1 MFKLTTLQITLL
13 GITLNFILLHACF
26 NESIM
31 GLSYLSSIDSNLT
44 KFDEVNNDTII
55 IYNVTLIDIVNSI
68 PRNNVA
74 IIINEN
80 NIDNI
85 MSIEENY
92 NRSSIDEFI
101 KNNSDAILIN
111 ATGKYLI
118 PGLIDV
124 HAHVAGVLENSF
136 NYSLAVETLGTFLN
150 FGVTTIRNPGGPLEE
165 SIDLREEV
173 SYNEIRG
180 PQILTA
186 GDLVNSPQE
195 IIPFVEKKVSTEK
208 EIRTEVK
215 RQANT
220 GVDFIKLYVGLA
232 PNLVSAAIDE
242 AHLNGIRVIGHLYST
257 SWADAANM
265 GIDYLTHG
273 VPVDPTTL
281 SGKNN
286 SSISRTNTIS
296 GPFDHFTWLK
306 MVDLNSQVVS
316 EMVESLS
323 RNNVTIDPTL
333 SIYEAMLSDHPNSK
347 YLWNKIMEFTKKMY
361 DNNINILAGSDIP
374 NFELMPGKSLH
385 HELELLVGSG
395 IPQHEVLRIAT
406 INAAKSLELD
416 DEIGTIE
423 LNKQADLVILSSNP
437 LEDIRNTQD
446 IYLVINNGK
455 IIDNGI
461 LR

>member
-1 MFKLTTLQITLL
+1 MFRLTTLQITLL
-13 GITLNFILLHACF
+13 GIILNFILLLVCY
-26 NESIM
+26 NEPIIV
-31 GLSYLSSIDSNLT
+31 LSYLSPIDNNLT
-44 KFDEVNNDTII
+44 KFENDNSDIII

-85 MSIEENY
+85 IAINNDN

-101 KNNSDAILIN
+101 KNNSNAILTN

-118 PGLIDV
+118 PGLIDM
-124 HAHVAGVLENSF
+124 HAHVAGVFKNSF
-136 NYSLAVETLGTFLN
+136 NYSLAVETLSTLLN
-150 FGVTTIRNPGGPLEE
+150 YGVTTIRNPGGPTEQ

-173 SYNEIRG
+173 SSSEIRG
-180 PQILTA
+180 PHILTA
-186 GDLVNSPQE
+186 GELFNSPLQH
-195 IIPFVEKKVSTEK
+195 IPFVEKKVSTEK

-215 RQANT
+215 RQAKM
-220 GVDFIKLYVGLA
+220 GVDFIKLYVGLT

-257 SWADAANM
+257 SWAEAANM

-273 VPVDPTTL
+273 VPVDPNTL
-281 SGKNN
+281 SGENN
-286 SSISRTNTIS
+286 SIYKTNTVA
-296 GPFDHFTWLK
+296 GPFDHFSWLK
-306 MVDLNSQVVS
+306 LVNLNSQEIS

-323 RNNVTIDPTL
+323 RNNVTVDPTL
-333 SIYEAMLSDHPNSK
+333 SIYEVMLRDHPNSK
-347 YLWNKIMEFTKKMY
+347 YLWSKIIGLTKKMY
-361 DNNINILAGSDIP
+361 DNDVNILAGTDIP
-374 NFELMPGKSLH
+374 NFGLIPGKSLH
-385 HELELLVGSG
+385 HELELLVEAG
-395 IPQHEVLRIAT
+395 IPKDEVIRIAT

-423 LNKQADLVILSSNP
+423 LNKQADMVILSSNP
-437 LEDIRNTQD
+437 LEDIGNTQD
-446 IYLVINNGK
+446 IYMVINNGK
-455 IIDNGI
+455 IINNEL